1 MDEAVLM
8 TRTLS
13 LLGYIDGLFQD
24 HGRKPLSERATA
36 IRDFVRAEMQKVNP
50 YNTQDHEQCYTHQFV
65 LVEVLGEEALQHAS
79 LNDVAYH
86 ITEGHF
92 SGEMSETQ
100 VTYTDRKLTDELL
113 LSQGSSPDFL
123 TKGFED
129 TPEQENDQ
137 D

>member
-24 HGRKPLSERATA
+24 HGRKPLSKRATA
-36 IRDFVRAEMQKVNP
+36 IRDFVRAEMQQKNP
-50 YNTQDHEQCYTHQFV
+50 YNNENQTACTHQYV
-65 LVEVLGEEALQHAS
+65 LVEVLGADELYNPS
-79 LNDVAYH
+79 LSKLDYH
-86 ITEGHF
+86 IKEGDF
-92 SGEMSETQ
+92 SGEVSETQ
-100 VTYTDRKLTDELL
+100 VTHTDRRLTDELL

-129 TPEQENDQ
+129 TPDQENDQ
-137 D
+137 E